1 MLGTEL
7 GLADAGR
14 KSLAEWARR
23 DDVLQSVRA
32 RLADGPAASEAVDDA
47 LYAPYLTR
55 LRGELAARARDQAL
69 FIPAFQLHSSAWT
82 VERNAGAVGSGMP
95 GRSGSGGARGG
106 HYSRRHF
113 GSPLCPGAPGGM
125 IDPLAEAIG
134 HDVPRETIE
143 QLQRYVELLLQ
154 ENARQNLIAPSS
166 IPEIWTRHIL
176 DGAQLLGLAGRTG
189 NWCDIG
195 SGPGLPGMVIAILG
209 AVPIA

>member
-1 MLGTEL
+1 
-7 GLADAGR
+7 
-14 KSLAEWARR
+14 
-23 DDVLQSVRA
+23 
-32 RLADGPAASEAVDDA
+32 
-47 LYAPYLTR
+47 
-55 LRGELAARARDQAL
+55 
-69 FIPAFQLHSSAWT
+69 
-82 VERNAGAVGSGMP
+82 
-95 GRSGSGGARGG
+95 
-106 HYSRRHF
+106 
-113 GSPLCPGAPGGM
+113 M

-134 HDVPRETIE
+134 HDVSRETIE

-209 AVPIA
+209 AVPS